1 MKFDSV
7 IFDLDGTLWDATQ
20 AIADSWAPVLTES
33 PLVNHIPTLADYESV
48 MGLEPEPLMKKLF
61 FHLSWDE
68 AEPLWR
74 NLCSCELEY
83 LNQHG
88 ANLYE
93 NLEEMLT
100 SLSAHIKLII
110 VSNCNEGY
118 IESFLHAHKLESY
131 FTDIECAGNT
141 GLPKSENIKLVIER
155 NELHNPVYVGDT
167 LWDYEAANAAGIPF
181 IHAAYGF
188 GQVPNVPT
196 LSKPADLVPLILNKQ
211 E

>member
-20 AIADSWAPVLTES
+20 AIADSWVPVLTDS
-33 PLVNHIPTLADYESV
+33 PLVERIPTLADYESV
-48 MGLEPEPLMKKLF
+48 MGLEPKPLMKKLF
-61 FHLSWDE
+61 PQLNWID
-68 AEPLWR
+68 AEPIWKKA
-74 NLCSCELEY
+74 CIAELEY

-93 NLEEMLT
+93 NLEEILAA
-100 SLSAHIKLII
+100 LSAHVKLII

-131 FTDIECAGNT
+131 FIDIECAGNT
-141 GLPKSENIKLVIER
+141 GLPKSENIKLVVER
-155 NELHNPVYVGDT
+155 NKLKNPVYVGDT
-167 LWDYEAANAAGIPF
+167 LWDYEAAIAAKVPF

-188 GQVPNVPT
+188 GEVPEVPA
-196 LSKPADLVPLILNKQ
+196 LSKPTDLIPLILNKQ